1 MNTGYCAAVVVKWM
15 VLRRLSLFL
24 CYVAQ
29 LAAKSLLI
37 EKGFTM
43 KRFLFPLT
51 VAMMLLPLL
60 AMAQQDTPDNRL
72 TRAERQAGWQLL
84 FNGENYDG
92 WKNNNDAPIASQ
104 VEDGCMQTNKCGGY
118 ILTYDKEFANFILK
132 CDVKM
137 DTVCNSGIF
146 LRMENLKDPVNTG
159 FEIQVLT
166 DKPDSKPTVNSNAS
180 LYDVKAVSKNTS
192 KGAGEWDQFEIKFV
206 GKKLSIKLNDE
217 EILTADLEDY
227 KEPGKRDVP
236 GNHKFVLDGKPRALN
251 DFAVKGYIGFQD
263 HGDKC
268 WYKNVK
274 ILELDDEGNAIR
286 PQRQPGA
293 NRPAATDGTTP
304 RTRGTGQG
312 GQGRVNRPADAAN

>member
-1 MNTGYCAAVVVKWM
+1 
-15 VLRRLSLFL
+15 
-24 CYVAQ
+24 
-29 LAAKSLLI
+29 
-37 EKGFTM
+37 M
-43 KRFLFPLT
+43 KRFLFPLA
-51 VAMMLLPLL
+51 VAMLLLPLL
-60 AMAQQDTPDNRL
+60 ALAQQDTPPDNRL

-92 WKNNNDAPIASQ
+92 WKNNNDAPIASK

-137 DTVCNSGIF
+137 DEVCNSGIF

-166 DKPDSKPTVNSNAS
+166 DRPNSRPNVNSHAS

-236 GNHKFVLDGKPRALN
+236 GNHKFELDGKPRALN
-251 DFAVKGYIGFQD
+251 DFAVKGFIGFQD

-286 PQRQPGA
+286 PARAGG
-293 NRPAATDGTTP
+293 NRPADATGTGTRQPRPAGDGTTTP

-312 GQGRVNRPADAAN
+312 QGQGQGRGNRPAATN